1 MDELVN
7 RQPSLKVATPL
18 ILGLNSNQVDE
29 LWLWMSC
36 YGVIIGC
43 KDQNSFLY
51 KAVNMLFYIVE
62 VGHSVIQLQVA
73 IRETGISF
81 FFFTFL
87 LLSSSP
93 HTHTHPWRLQLLDQY
108 LCYLYTL
115 LLSLF
120 QSCASASPTRLVF
133 MRAGQLQQTVSHK
146 HRVAA
151 AKLRESEPSGRLVH
165 YKWTQSITPSPSWVT
180 ATWMG
185 TWCIVNPIKEMHSKS
200 HSFPFKH

>member
-81 FFFTFL
+81 FFYIFIIIILPTHTYTSLEVTASGSVSVLFIHIVIVTLSKLCECLTNSTCLHASRPAAADSFTQTQ
-87 LLSSSP
+87 SSSCKTQREWAVWP
-93 HTHTHPWRLQLLDQY
+93 LSTLQVD
-108 LCYLYTL
+108 
-115 LLSLF
+115 S
-120 QSCASASPTRLVF
+120 
-133 MRAGQLQQTVSHK
+133 
-146 HRVAA
+146 
-151 AKLRESEPSGRLVH
+151 VH
-165 YKWTQSITPSPSWVT
+165 YTQSILSYSH
-180 ATWMG
+180 MNG
-185 TWCIVNPIKEMHSKS
+185 DLMHRES
-200 HSFPFKH
+200 HKGDAQ